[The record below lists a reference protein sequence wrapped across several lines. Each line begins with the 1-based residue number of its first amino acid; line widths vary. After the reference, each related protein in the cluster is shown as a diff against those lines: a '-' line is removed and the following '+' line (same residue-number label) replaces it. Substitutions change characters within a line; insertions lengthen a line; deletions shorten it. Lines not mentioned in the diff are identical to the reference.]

1 MSQLRRT
8 DRQSNDQIGMLLED
22 ERTRT
27 SKMVA
32 RSASENRVNVKK
44 MMGSL
49 QQRFSNTGDIPADI
63 AALIEEQVQ
72 LRTREL
78 FRQANYDALTHLP
91 NRHCF
96 STTLDDVLKEAKVQN
111 QTFSLLFLDLDG
123 FKAINDKL
131 GHQAG
136 DELLQ
141 NVAARLISSVRDGD
155 VVSRRGGDEF
165 VILLRAL
172 SDKEDIANICKRMIA
187 EVSRPYYL
195 GHKEANISTSI
206 GVARYPM
213 DGKTASEL
221 LENSDAALYT
231 SKESGRK
238 TFRFYDEIH
247 IEMPKV
253 EAALEL
259 EDALTEAMQNGQIE
273 ICFEPQ
279 IELVSGQVIGASATA
294 CWHNSKLTTP
304 YLPSW
309 NQSLVK
315 SGWSQSVATWLLDS
329 SLYYLQQWQLVRN
342 EWVISV
348 PVLDSL
354 WLHQD
359 LVAFLDA
366 RLNQYKVQ
374 KEQLQLEFSLAA
386 LQKLDGKLKQ
396 TLQALGKAGYQITLT
411 DVGAYPLDLGL
422 LSRLQLNE
430 VKLDRDWLQESMQ
443 TEAGQAWLQGL
454 VQLAK
459 GLDICVIA
467 SGVNSK
473 DQARKL
479 QQWGCVIGQ
488 GLVWS
493 KPVEATRF
501 NQHLMARHRLGT

>member
-8 DRQSNDQIGMLLED
+8 DRQSHDQAGMLLED

-32 RSASENRVNVKK
+32 RSASENRASVKK

-49 QQRFSNTGDIPADI
+49 QQRFSNTGDISPDI

-78 FRQANYDALTHLP
+78 FRQANYDSLTHLP
-91 NRHCF
+91 NRHFF
-96 STTLDDVLKEAKVQN
+96 STTLENLIIESKKQN
-111 QTFSLLFLDLDG
+111 QEFSLLFLDLDG
-123 FKAINDKL
+123 FKAINDNL

-155 VVSRRGGDEF
+155 IVSRRGGDEF
-165 VILLRAL
+165 VILLKEL
-172 SDKEDIANICKRMIA
+172 SDKEDITNICQRMIN
-187 EVSRPYYL
+187 EVSRPYFL
-195 GHKEANISTSI
+195 GQKEGNISTSI

-213 DGKTASEL
+213 DGKTPSEI
-221 LENSDAALYT
+221 LENSDAALYA

-238 TFRFYDEIH
+238 TFRFYDAINADIPEP
-247 IEMPKV
+247 ECTV
-253 EAALEL
+253 EL
-259 EDALTEAMQNGQIE
+259 EDELTEAMQNGQIE

-279 IELVSGQVIGASATA
+279 VELVSGQVIGASATA
-294 CWHNSKLTTP
+294 YWNNPKLATP
-304 YLPSW
+304 YLTSW
-309 NQSLVK
+309 NQQLVK

-329 SLYYLQQWQLVRN
+329 SLYYLNLWKSVRN

-348 PVLDSL
+348 PILDSL

-359 LVAFLDA
+359 LVAFLDD
-366 RLNQYKVQ
+366 RLQTYKVQ
-374 KEQLQLEFSLAA
+374 KEQLQLEFSLGA

-396 TLQALGKAGYQITLT
+396 TLLALGKSGYQITLT
-411 DVGAYPLDLGL
+411 DVGAFPLDLGL
-422 LSRLQLNE
+422 LARLQLNE
-430 VKLDRDWLQESMQ
+430 IKLDRDWVHESMK
-443 TEAGQAWLQGL
+443 TDIGQAWLQGL

-467 SGVNSK
+467 SGLDSK
-473 DQARKL
+473 EQARKL

-493 KPVEATRF
+493 KPVEAARF
-501 NQHLMARHRLGT
+501 NQHLMARHRLGA

>member
-32 RSASENRVNVKK
+32 RGASENRVNVKK

-78 FRQANYDALTHLP
+78 FRQANYDSLTHLP
-91 NRHCF
+91 NRQF
-96 STTLDDVLKEAKVQN
+96 FATTLEKVLEESKADDQV
-111 QTFSLLFLDLDG
+111 FSLLFLDLDG
-123 FKAINDKL
+123 FKVINDCL

-155 VVSRRGGDEF
+155 IVSRRGGDEF
-165 VILLRAL
+165 VILLREL
-172 SDKEDIANICKRMIA
+172 DNKDDIVNICNRMIA
-187 EVSRPYYL
+187 EVSRPYFL
-195 GHKEANISTSI
+195 CQKEGNISTSI
-206 GVARYPM
+206 GVARYPL

-221 LENSDAALYT
+221 LEHSDAALYV
-231 SKESGRK
+231 SKKSGGK
-238 TFRFYDEIH
+238 TYRFYNEIS
-247 IEMPKV
+247 V
-253 EAALEL
+253 NEL
-259 EDALTEAMQNGQIE
+259 EQTFELGLGGELTEAMQSGQIE

-279 IELVSGQVIGASATA
+279 VELVSGQVIGASATA
-294 CWHNSKLTTP
+294 CWHNDKLESP
-304 YLPSW
+304 YLSGW
-309 NQSLVK
+309 NKSLVK

-342 EWVISV
+342 DWVISV

-359 LVAFLDA
+359 LIAFLDE
-366 RLNQYKVQ
+366 RLTRYGVK
-374 KEQLQLEFSLAA
+374 KEQLQLEFSLSA

-396 TLQALGKAGYQITLT
+396 TLLALGKAGYQITLT
-411 DVGAYPLDLGL
+411 DVGAHPLDLGL
-422 LSRLQLNE
+422 LARLQLNE
-430 VKLDRDWLQESMQ
+430 IKLDRDWVLESMK
-443 TEAGQAWLQGL
+443 TEIGQAWLQGL

-467 SGVNSK
+467 SGLDSK
-473 DQARKL
+473 EQARKM
-479 QQWGCVIGQ
+479 QKWGCVIGQ

-493 KPVEATRF
+493 KPVEAARF
-501 NQHLMARHRLGT
+501 NQHLMARHRLGI